1 MTNQCTEFWM
11 LGSIPRWFQK
21 SLGTETVVPV
31 TGDKNDE
38 KWFQFGSQRL
48 CVKI

>member
-38 KWFQFGSQRL
+38 KSDSSSVPKGY
-48 CVKI
+48 V